1 MTKREN
7 LTVFEVQHT
16 AEEFVEEDIGELDSI
31 LSLMYSKRIEKIP
44 VITKDNRIIGLITR
58 KDLERSKSKPL
69 ANKDADG
76 QLLVA
81 AAIGANKEFMERAK
95 KLILKGCNALVVD
108 VANGHSQIAIDAV
121 TKLKDEF

>member
-1 MTKREN
+1 
-7 LTVFEVQHT
+7 
-16 AEEFVEEDIGELDSI
+16 
-31 LSLMYSKRIEKIP
+31 
-44 VITKDNRIIGLITR
+44 
-58 KDLERSKSKPL
+58 LERSKSKPL